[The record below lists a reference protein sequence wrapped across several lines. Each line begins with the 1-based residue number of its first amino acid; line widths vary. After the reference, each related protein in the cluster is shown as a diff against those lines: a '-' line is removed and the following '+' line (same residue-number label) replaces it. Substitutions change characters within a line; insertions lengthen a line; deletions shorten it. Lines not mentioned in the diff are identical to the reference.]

1 MTRFDVVAVGVSW
14 GGLHALSV
22 LVAGLPARFPAA
34 VAVVQHRGVDSEP
47 GALAGILSGRGP
59 LEVRE
64 VDDKDAVVPGRV
76 HLAPA
81 DYHLLVERDGFALST
96 DERVSFSRPSVDV
109 LFESAADVYGPR
121 LIGVVLTGANEDG
134 AAGVRRIKARGG
146 VTFAEDPETAERPDM
161 PRAAIATGA
170 VDRVLPLAAI
180 APALVELCEA
190 DVTREAVR

>member
-1 MTRFDVVAVGVSW
+1 MSRFDLVAVGVSW

-34 VAVVQHRGVDSEP
+34 VAVVQHRGVDSEA

-64 VDDKDAVVPGRV
+64 VDDKDPVVPGRV

-146 VTFAEDPETAERPDM
+146 VTFAEDPQTAERPDM

-170 VDRVLPLAAI
+170 VDRVLPLAEI
-180 APALVELCEA
+180 PPALVELCEA